1 MIKVDNRK
9 VISKLSRKS
18 LRAGRSRNVIAI
30 VAIALTAVM
39 FTSIF
44 TIAGTMV
51 ESFQQATFRQV
62 GGDFHGGFKNLTREE
77 ADRLKEDPLIR
88 ESGARLMLGMPYE
101 PPFNKAHVE
110 VSYMEPAY
118 AKHSFCQ
125 PTTGSLP
132 APGTREVA
140 TDTRVLKLL
149 GITPALGS
157 QVTLLYRLDNGTQ
170 VEDTFTLSGWW
181 DYDPAGMASQ
191 VVVSEHYAQSVLEGY
206 VPLADTESTGKWVL
220 DVMFQNA
227 SSIEKDM
234 KAVLANSGYQSE
246 SAQEPSYIDIG
257 VNWGYMGAQIS
268 GNLDLGMIFGGA
280 GLLLLVAFTGYLIIY
295 NIFQISVTGDIR
307 FYGLLKTL
315 GATPRQIR
323 RIIRRQGLILSL
335 GGIPVGLVLGYLAG
349 VLLAPQVMKNMSYTI
364 THTSVNPLIFI
375 GAAAFALAT
384 VLISIHK
391 PGSVAG
397 RVSPVEAVRYTDV
410 SGVKAKTR
418 KGADFK
424 VWRMALANLGRNKKK
439 TVLVV
444 VSLALAVVL
453 LQVTYTFAGGF
464 DMDKYLRAWVVTDFI
479 LGDANYFQTNGIG
492 FDVSTAVPEEAIE
505 RVNAQGSVTDSARIY
520 GLPSSRITQE
530 FVSEDYFRQVMGRWT
545 PPEQMEQLVEK
556 RDRGPDGG
564 IANHVQLYGME
575 DHALDQI
582 KLQKGDLSALH
593 DPSQNAVAAVY
604 SEDDYGKL
612 RPDSHW
618 AKVGDKV
625 TVRYV
630 DAFLYYDTRTGEP
643 ATGAAG
649 EDDYLQMQVTKYR
662 DVEYTVVAE
671 VTLLHSMSYRYYGTD
686 EFIMGSEVF
695 QRDSRTN
702 SVMTY
707 LFDTEETAVGDME
720 AFLKDYTENVDPLLD
735 YESKQSYEQQ
745 FYSFRSMFLLLGGV
759 LSFIIGLVGVLNFF
773 NAVMTSILTRRR
785 EFAMLQSVGMTGR
798 QLKTML
804 VYEGIFYALA
814 ALLTSLVLTL
824 VSGPVLGGAL
834 TGMFW
839 FFTYQ
844 FSILPVAL
852 VTPVFLALGAA
863 LPLGLYRLLRR
874 QSIVE
879 RLRQAE

>member
-1 MIKVDNRK
+1 MIKVNNRK
-9 VISKLSRKS
+9 VISDLSRKS
-18 LRAGRSRNVIAI
+18 LRAGRSRNIIAI

-44 TIAGTMV
+44 TIAGTLV
-51 ESFQQATFRQV
+51 ESFQEATFRQV

-77 ADRLKEDPLIR
+77 VDQLKEDPLIR
-88 ESGARLMLGMPYE
+88 ESGARLMLGYPIK

-118 AKHSFCQ
+118 AKHSFCE

-132 APGTREVA
+132 ASGTREVA

-149 GITPALGS
+149 GITPALGA
-157 QVTLLYRLDNGTQ
+157 QVTLLYQLDNGTE

-181 DYDPAGMASQ
+181 DYDPAGIASQ

-206 VPLADTESTGKWVL
+206 VSLSDFDSTGKWTL
-220 DVMFQNA
+220 DVMLQDA
-227 SSIEKDM
+227 SSIEKD
-234 KAVLANSGYQSE
+234 LLTILDNFGYQLE
-246 SAQEPSYIDIG
+246 SPQEPNFIDIG

-268 GNLDLGMIFGGA
+268 GNLDFGMILGGA
-280 GLLLLVAFTGYLIIY
+280 ALLILVIFTGYLIIY

-335 GGIPVGLVLGYLAG
+335 CGIPVGLVLGYFVG
-349 VLLAPQVMKNMSYTI
+349 VLLGPQVMKNMSYTG
-364 THTSVNPLIFI
+364 THTSANPLIFI
-375 GAAAFALAT
+375 GSAAFALAT

-391 PGSVAG
+391 PGRVAG

-410 SGVKAKTR
+410 SGIKAKTR
-418 KGADFK
+418 KGADFR

-453 LQVTYTFAGGF
+453 LQVTYTFASGF
-464 DMDKYLRAWVVTDFI
+464 DMDKYLRAWVVSDFI
-479 LGDANYFQTNGIG
+479 LGDANYFQTNGTS
-492 FDVSTAVPEEAIE
+492 FDVNQGVPEEAIDL
-505 RVNAQGSVTDSARIY
+505 VDAQGSVTDSARIY
-520 GLPSSRITQE
+520 GLPSSLVTQQ
-530 FVSEDYFRQVMGRWT
+530 FVSEAYYRRVKSRWT
-545 PPEQMEQLVEK
+545 PPELMDQLVAK
-556 RDRGPDGG
+556 QDRSPDGG
-564 IANHVQLYGME
+564 IADYVQLYGME
-575 DHALDQI
+575 DYALDQL
-582 KLQKGDLSALH
+582 KLKKGDLSALY
-593 DPSQNAVAAVY
+593 DPTQNAIAAVY
-604 SEDDYGKL
+604 MEDDYGKL
-612 RPDSHW
+612 VPDSHW

-625 TVRYV
+625 KVRYV
-630 DAFLYYDTRTGEP
+630 EEFVYYDTRTGEP

-649 EDDYLQMQVTKYR
+649 EDDFLQMQVTKYR

-671 VTLLHSMSYRYYGTD
+671 VTLLHSMSYRYYGFD
-686 EFIMGSEVF
+686 EFILGSEVF
-695 QRDSRTN
+695 KRDSQTN

-707 LFDTEETAVGDME
+707 LFDTQETAVGDME

-735 YESKQSYEQQ
+735 YESKQSYENE

-773 NAVMTSILTRRR
+773 NAVLTSILTRRR

-804 VYEGIFYALA
+804 ACEGVCYALA
-814 ALLTSLVLTL
+814 ALATSLVLTL
-824 VSGPVLGGAL
+824 ASGPVLGDAL
-834 TGMFW
+834 TGMVW

-844 FSILPVAL
+844 FSILPVVL
-852 VTPVFLALGAA
+852 VAPVFLAFGVT